1 MTGYKR
7 VAVKVS
13 GESLGLINR
22 QRTTRV
28 AQTIAAVH
36 ASGVTQAVV
45 VGGGNLFRASDG
57 LEWGM
62 DSFEADTAGMIATAF
77 NAQLLQGILAGMSV
91 PTHIFSRGP
100 ASSVGT
106 VYNRE
111 DVREALDTGHVVL
124 VAGGMGIPGISTDV
138 PAVHAAI
145 DTGAEAVIMAKHG
158 VDGVYSADPRQDP
171 GAVFLPQV
179 MGSEALAQRLAV
191 MDAAALDIALKH
203 GVQIHVIS
211 ADEPA
216 NIRYVIEGKEI
227 GSVILPI

>member
-1 MTGYKR
+1 MTQYKR

-13 GESLGLINR
+13 GESLGHVDR
-22 QRTTRV
+22 RRTTEV
-28 AQTIAAVH
+28 AQTIAAIH
-36 ASGVTQAVV
+36 ASGVTQAVI
-45 VGGGNLFRASDG
+45 VGGGNLFRASDAP
-57 LEWGM
+57 EWGM

-77 NAQLLQGILAGMSV
+77 NAQLLGGVLAGMGV

-106 VYNRE
+106 PYNRE
-111 DVREALDTGHVVL
+111 DVREALDTGHVIL
-124 VAGGMGIPGISTDV
+124 AAGGMGIPGISTDV

-145 DTGAEAVIMAKHG
+145 DMGAEAVIMAKHG

-171 GAVFLPQV
+171 NALFLPQLLA
-179 MGSEALAQRLAV
+179 SEALARRLGV

-203 GVQIHVIS
+203 GVRIHVVS
-211 ADEPA
+211 ASDPA

-227 GSVILPI
+227 GSIILPA